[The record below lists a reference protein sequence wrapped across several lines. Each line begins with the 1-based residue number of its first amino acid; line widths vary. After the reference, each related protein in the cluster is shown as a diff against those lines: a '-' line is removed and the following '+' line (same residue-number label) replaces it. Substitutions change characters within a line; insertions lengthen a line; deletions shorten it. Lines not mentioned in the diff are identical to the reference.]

1 MVAPRVVDIATDF
14 GAALIIDGNDITLQI
29 LFEEESVKLAAGICA
44 CAVFQPN
51 GRTTFVIQINEQIL
65 RGTDFPLL
73 CKNLRAVENILVLD
87 TEGGFTR
94 SDTIAVIGKRIGGIV
109 VIRISVFIKATDFTE
124 GVALKLSA
132 FPRKQDIR
140 AVGIGFANLNRIADC
155 VILNAIDSAKERK
168 LIAPR
173 AVARWDSA
181 LEACACWGS
190 QGDLLFRFP
199 CFFVPAPPEGG
210 T

>member
-1 MVAPRVVDIATDF
+1 M
-14 GAALIIDGNDITLQI
+14 
-29 LFEEESVKLAAGICA
+29 
-44 CAVFQPN
+44 
-51 GRTTFVIQINEQIL
+51 
-65 RGTDFPLL
+65 
-73 CKNLRAVENILVLD
+73 LD

-94 SDTIAVIGKRIGGIV
+94 ADTIAVIGKRIGGGIIV
-109 VIRISVFIKATDFTE
+109 WITLFAKTIDLTI

-173 AVARWDSA
+173 TNTVGNLLQSA
-181 LEACACWGS
+181 CPCPFL
-190 QGDLLFRFP
+190 QGNLFI
-199 CFFVPAPPEGG
+199 
-210 T
+210 

>member
-1 MVAPRVVDIATDF
+1 M
-14 GAALIIDGNDITLQI
+14 
-29 LFEEESVKLAAGICA
+29 
-44 CAVFQPN
+44 
-51 GRTTFVIQINEQIL
+51 
-65 RGTDFPLL
+65 
-73 CKNLRAVENILVLD
+73 LD
-87 TEGGFTR
+87 AEGGFTR
-94 SDTIAVIGKRIGGIV
+94 ANTIAVIGKRIGGIV
-109 VIRISVFIKATDFTE
+109 VIRVAIFIKATNFTE

-140 AVGIGFANLNRIADC
+140 AIGIGFANLNRIADR